1 MKTMRVFCNA
11 LSVLLA
17 TVPCAFAAT
26 TTKVYS
32 SGVLILA
39 FLGMCALVVVI
50 QLIPAIVVLFGMVK
64 GLVKKGED
72 ARMDK
77 AEAID

>member
-1 MKTMRVFCNA
+1 MKAMRVFCNI

-32 SGVLILA
+32 SGILILA

-50 QLIPAIVVLFGMVK
+50 QLIPSIVVLFGMVK
-64 GLVKKGED
+64 GLAKKEEE